1 MLQHAG
7 MLKILNLSHSK
18 QLVDISSIS
27 SAPNLVFLIL
37 EGCTRL
43 LKVVFGSRKYY
54 GKKKKLSKMI
64 YLCLDV

>member
-7 MLKILNLSHSK
+7 MLKILHLSHSK

-43 LKVVFGSRKYY
+43 LKVVFGSRKVLWKE
-54 GKKKKLSKMI
+54 KKI
-64 YLCLDV
+64 